1 MRLSIETN
9 FPEVQRSLDRL
20 RADIADTVRVRAV
33 NRTMEQAR
41 TAMSREIR
49 QDYAVSASYVRER
62 LFIARAVFRGGRF
75 AAEATLTG
83 SGSGRGKRAAN
94 VIAFGARQVKKG
106 VSVLIRKGQG
116 RKVIQAAFIANEG
129 RTVFTRVPGTV
140 MAERAKYR
148 GTKHAHQIKA
158 VQTIDVP
165 QMFNSKRVSRA
176 VIRVIE
182 ERFPVVYAR
191 EARWAIDRFQRG
203 GGR

>member
-9 FPEVQRSLDRL
+9 FPEVLRSLDRL
-20 RADIADTVRVRAV
+20 RSDIADTVRVRAV

-49 QDYAVSASYVRER
+49 QDYALSASYVRER
-62 LFIARAVFRGGRF
+62 LFITRAVFRGGRF

-94 VIAFGARQVKKG
+94 VIAFGARQVKAG

-116 RKVIQAAFIANEG
+116 RKVIRGAFIANKG
-129 RTVFTRVPGTV
+129 RTVFRRTG
-140 MAERAKYR
+140 AKR
-148 GTKHAHQIKA
+148 LPIAP
-158 VQTIDVP
+158 VQTIDIP
-165 QMFNSKRVSRA
+165 QMFNSKRVNQA

-182 ERFPVVYAR
+182 ERFPEVFAR
-191 EARWAIDRFQRG
+191 EARWAVERFQG